1 MKAAIAMKAMKPQ
14 RMLTLFS
21 KNVLRLRQEA
31 GMTQE
36 ALAERCAKYKRQIP
50 KIENGTAQ
58 VNMSMIYTLAQ
69 ALEVDP
75 AILLRESPA
84 SEYQNR

>member
-1 MKAAIAMKAMKPQ
+1 MKAMKPQ

-36 ALAERCAKYKRQIP
+36 ALAKRCTKYKRQIP
-50 KIENGTAQ
+50 KIENGTAE
-58 VNMSMIYTLAQ
+58 VNLSMIFTLAQ

-75 AILLRESPA
+75 ATLLKESPV
-84 SEYQNR
+84 SGYHNR